1 MARREEFYTVSDNN
15 RDFNKTFVITE
26 MSAFDAESFA
36 IKLGLLLLSNNP
48 ELPSDL
54 NQKIQGNELS
64 MQDIA
69 HYGFRLLQGLN
80 YDAIK
85 PVLDDLMMCVQIIV
99 DKKSGIRR
107 ALVNEDI
114 EEVKTIMTLRKK
126 VVELHVNFL
135 DTEDTQNTAI

>member
-54 NQKIQGNELS
+54 TQKIQNNDLS

-85 PVLDDLMMCVQIIV
+85 PVLDDLMKCVQIIV

-114 EEVKTIMTLRKK
+114 EEVKTIITLRKM
-126 VVELHVNFL
+126 VIGLHVNFL
-135 DTEDTQNTAI
+135 DTADTQNTAT

>member
-1 MARREEFYTVSDNN
+1 VARREEFYTVSDNN

-54 NQKIQGNELS
+54 TQKIQNNDLS

-114 EEVKTIMTLRKK
+114 EEVKTIMTLRKM
-126 VVELHVNFL
+126 VIGLHVNFL

>member
-54 NQKIQGNELS
+54 TQKIQNNDLS

-114 EEVKTIMTLRKK
+114 EEVKTIMTLRKM
-126 VVELHVNFL
+126 VIGLHVNFL